1 MRTPPLAESAGRQH
15 PHLSPSLLT
24 QRRPWARGLRLALV
38 LLLTV
43 LLGGTVG
50 YMVVEGWGVWD
61 AFYMTVIT
69 VSTIGYREVHTLS
82 FAGQV
87 FTVALIFG
95 GVGTAFYTATQLA
108 AVIVEGGLHRRFEQR
123 RVTRML
129 EELTDHFILCG
140 YGRIGSIIAG
150 ELREQNVPF
159 VVIERSPE
167 RVHNAI
173 EHGWLAVEA
182 DASEEHV
189 LRRTGIDR
197 ARGLIAA
204 VGTDAENV
212 YTVLTARGVR
222 PDLFVIAR
230 VESDEA
236 EQRLR
241 RAGADRVI
249 SPYKIGATH
258 MVQTALRPA
267 VVDFVQLATSSGHL
281 DLSMEQVHVRE
292 GSGLVDKSI
301 VDAGIRQRFGVI
313 VIAIKRGADAMEFNP
328 APEFVIRAGDELV
341 VLGRPQSVKDLE
353 ETV

>member
-1 MRTPPLAESAGRQH
+1 MSESF
-15 PHLSPSLLT
+15 LT
-24 QRRPWARGLRLALV
+24 DRRSWAHGLRLALALFLAILV
-38 LLLTV
+38 
-43 LLGGTVG
+43 GGTAG
-50 YMVVEGWGVWD
+50 YMLVEGWGPWD

-69 VSTIGYREVHTLS
+69 VATVGYREVHTLS

-87 FTVALIFG
+87 FTVVLIFG

-108 AVIVEGGLHRRFEQR
+108 AVVVEGGLHRRFEQR

-129 EELTDHFILCG
+129 EDLKDHFILCG

-150 ELREQNVPF
+150 ELRQQGVPF
-159 VVIERSPE
+159 VVIERNPE

-173 EHGWLAVEA
+173 SHGWVAVEA
-182 DASEEHV
+182 DASEEDV
-189 LRRTGIDR
+189 LKRIGIHR

-212 YTVLTARGVR
+212 YTVLTARVLR
-222 PDLFVIAR
+222 PDLFIIAR
-230 VESDEA
+230 VESEEA

-249 SPYKIGATH
+249 SPYQIGATH

-267 VVDFVQLATSSGHL
+267 VVDFVHLATSSGHL

-292 GSGLVDKSI
+292 ESGLVGKTI
-301 VDAGIRQRFGVI
+301 IDAGIRQRFGVI
-313 VIAIKRGADAMEFNP
+313 VVAIRRADGAMEFNP
-328 APEFVIRAGDELV
+328 APESVIRAGDQLV
-341 VLGRPQSVKDLE
+341 VLGRPQSVKALE
-353 ETV
+353 ETVEV

>member
-1 MRTPPLAESAGRQH
+1 MSES
-15 PHLSPSLLT
+15 SLTDRWL
-24 QRRPWARGLRLALV
+24 WAHGLRLALSLFLATLV
-38 LLLTV
+38 
-43 LLGGTVG
+43 GGTAG
-50 YMVVEGWGVWD
+50 YMLVEGWGLWD

-87 FTVALIFG
+87 FTVVLIFG

-108 AVIVEGGLHRRFEQR
+108 AVVVEGGLHRRFEQR

-129 EELTDHFILCG
+129 ENLKDHFILCG

-150 ELREQNVPF
+150 ELRQQGVPF
-159 VVIERSPE
+159 VVIERNPE
-167 RVHNAI
+167 RVQNAI
-173 EHGWLAVEA
+173 NHGWVAVAA
-182 DASEEHV
+182 DASEEEV

-212 YTVLTARGVR
+212 YTVLTARVLR
-222 PDLFVIAR
+222 PDLFIIAR

-249 SPYKIGATH
+249 SPYQIGATH
-258 MVQTALRPA
+258 IVQTALRPA

-292 GSGLVDKSI
+292 ESGLVGKSI
-301 VDAGIRQRFGVI
+301 VDASIRQRFGVI
-313 VIAIKRGADAMEFNP
+313 VVAIKRADGTMEFNP
-328 APEFVIRAGDELV
+328 APESVIRAGDELV
-341 VLGRPQSVKDLE
+341 VLGRPDSVKALE
-353 ETV
+353 ETVEA